1 MPAKPVR
8 QVIELCVREREALE
22 EAVRAGKTQRRV
34 ADRARMILWADE
46 GVAVRKSARRLGCA
60 KQTVQNWRTWYLER
74 CQEGMGPLEALEDRS
89 RAGRPR
95 SFSP

>member
-8 QVIELCVREREALE
+8 HKIDLCVQEREALA

-46 GVAVRKSARRLGCA
+46 SVTVRESARRLGCA
-60 KQTVQNWRTWYLER
+60 KQTVQNWRIWYLKR
-74 CQEGMGPLEALEDRS
+74 CREGMGPLEALEDRP
-89 RAGRPR
+89 RAGRPP